1 MQKDFD
7 KIKAYTYWIKNKTT
21 GMKYFG
27 VRWNNISRN
36 LTPNQDFGKI
46 YFSSGRLKKEFKENP
61 DNFEVK
67 LIATFDNEKDAIK
80 YEHQQ
85 NKKNIK
91 KNRYANISAYP
102 QIIMTE
108 DIKQKISRANLNP
121 SPETRERMSKWQIG
135 GVSSFKGRKHT
146 QEAIKKIK
154 IARAKQVMGKVSDET
169 KRKMSILSKERM
181 TDEMKVKISKANK
194 GRKHT
199 EEAKKK
205 LSEAS
210 KKNMTPERREL
221 LSEINKGNTYRR
233 GATHTKEAIKKIKI
247 ARANQVIIHSDETR
261 KKMSISAKER
271 MTDEIKVK
279 ISKANKGRKRTKEE
293 KLKMSLAQQK
303 RHAKVK

>member
-135 GVSSFKGRKHT
+135 GVSSFKGKH
-146 QEAIKKIK
+146 
-154 IARAKQVMGKVSDET
+154 
-169 KRKMSILSKERM
+169 
-181 TDEMKVKISKANK
+181 
-194 GRKHT
+194 HT

-205 LSEAS
+205 LSEAT